1 MSYCLLIYCA
11 YILLLLAVAPADES
25 TKELTIPLKLSL
37 NQNVAKIKVF
47 NGADILCEQI
57 INAKDKLVKCTHN
70 SMLNDFAKHRLT
82 IVLLDINNQ
91 TLRTDVVEY
100 SSNDNKLILAKTLVS
115 GCLAIFL
122 IVLSNYISSSRS
134 GDPISETLPLP
145 NNRLRSPS
153 YPSQGWSHKRKQP
166 LKPAYKSLLKY
177 TFAIIGVCLLFK
189 DRVGRADNGVSI
201 KQNNVAD
208 VKISYDSDS
217 VKSIDVYNR
226 ELSQSIPSGST
237 PRRPLSDV
245 IVEWIHRVSA
255 RIRRILASGLT
266 NRGNRLH

>member
-11 YILLLLAVAPADES
+11 YILLLLAVAHADES
-25 TKELTIPLKLSL
+25 TKELTLPLKLSD

-70 SMLNDFAKHRLT
+70 SMLNDFARHRLT

-100 SSNDNKLILAKTLVS
+100 SSDDSKLFLYKTLVS
-115 GCLAIFL
+115 GCLAVFL
-122 IVLSNYISSSRS
+122 IVLNSYISSARS
-134 GDPISETLPLP
+134 GDPISPSLPLP
-145 NNRLRSPS
+145 NDHPQPPS
-153 YPSQGWSHKRKQP
+153 YSGQGWTQKRNQP
-166 LKPAYKSLLKY
+166 SKPAYKSLLKC
-177 TFAIIGVCLLFK
+177 TFAIIGVGLLFK
-189 DRVGRADNGVSI
+189 DRVGRVGNGVSI
-201 KQNNVAD
+201 NQNKATGRG
-208 VKISYDSDS
+208 KSYDSDS
-217 VKSIDVYNR
+217 AKSIDTYNR
-226 ELSQSIPSGST
+226 DLSPSLGSRST
-237 PRRPLSDV
+237 PRRPLADV

-255 RIRRILASGLT
+255 RIRRLASGLT